1 MLKEP
6 LNRLG
11 GTNLYLSRLGFG
23 AAPIGGFR
31 GKIQESEV
39 SKILQAAL
47 DNNVT
52 YFDTSPYYGYGRS
65 ELRIGNFLRELP
77 RESYVLSTKIGRW
90 LEPLNLNSSPPDL
103 RQGGLPFQP
112 QFDYSAEGTFKSLEQ
127 SMMRLGI
134 SKIDILYIHD
144 VDVFTHGSEE
154 AADQRYEEVLRGCY
168 PALEKLRSQ
177 GVIKAVGVGLNE
189 NERSLRFLRDTDI
202 DCILLAGRYT
212 LLEQESLSLLL
223 PECIRKNVSIVL
235 GGPFNSGVL
244 ATGLND
250 NAKYDYGKVPD
261 HIARRVLALQ
271 SACKRFEVSL
281 IAAALQF
288 PLAHPT
294 VISVIPGAMSKNEQ
308 MVNIEAMSE
317 KIPPEFWLELKKQEL
332 IREDSPVPV
341 QYC

>member
-1 MLKEP
+1 MPIESN
-6 LNRLG
+6 NRVGATDLF
-11 GTNLYLSRLGFG
+11 LPRLGFG
-23 AAPIGGFR
+23 AAPLGGFR

-39 SKILQAAL
+39 NEILQAAF
-47 DNNVT
+47 DHNVT

-77 RESYVLSTKIGRW
+77 RRSYVLSTKIGRW
-90 LEPLNLNSSPPDL
+90 LEPLNFNSSATDL

-134 SKIDILYIHD
+134 SEIDILYIHD
-144 VDVFTHGSEE
+144 VDVFTHGSEK

-177 GVIKAVGVGLNE
+177 GIIKAVGIGLNE

-212 LLEQESLSLLL
+212 LLEQESLSSLL
-223 PECIRKNVSIVL
+223 PECIRKNVSIII

-244 ATGLND
+244 ATGLSK
-250 NAKYDYGKVPD
+250 NAKYDYGEIPK
-261 HIARRVLALQ
+261 HIALRVLALQ
-271 SACKRFEVSL
+271 AVCQRFEVSL

-294 VISVIPGAMSKNEQ
+294 VVSVIPGAMNKNEQ
-308 MVNIEAMSE
+308 MVNILAMKE
-317 KIPPEFWLELKKQEL
+317 KIPKEFWQELKTQRL
-332 IREDSPVPV
+332 IREDAPVPK
-341 QYC
+341 